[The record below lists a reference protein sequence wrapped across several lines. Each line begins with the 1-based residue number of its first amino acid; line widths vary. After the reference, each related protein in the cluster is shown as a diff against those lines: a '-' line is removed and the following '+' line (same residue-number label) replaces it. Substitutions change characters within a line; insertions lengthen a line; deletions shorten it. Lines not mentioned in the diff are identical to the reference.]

1 MHSKTLMLKYGK
13 YHKAYEMRHRLLN
26 IKSFS
31 AFLISINLIFNA
43 TAAQEELPLQDS
55 AEQLSFAVSTGSW
68 VSVSVTPDDDYLVF
82 DLLGDLYKLPVAGGE
97 AQRITSGMGFDSQP
111 VVSPDGRRITFISD
125 RNGKD
130 NVWIADIDG
139 SNATQLS
146 DETYAKLISPTW
158 NTDSSAVVVTKV
170 SKDIELIQYHV
181 DGGSGVTIAQIG
193 TETANPPGVGASFS
207 PDGQYLYF
215 VEALGSPTAPTDDFP
230 LTQIVRL
237 DLNNGARL
245 QITQG
250 EGGGVRPQV
259 SPDGRLLVYGT
270 RYQTQTGLRIR
281 NLETGDDRWLAYPV
295 QRDAQESYRLSS
307 RGMLPGYSFTSN
319 SSEIFLSANG
329 QFQRINIESGDVI
342 TVPFSAD
349 IDLEIG
355 PDLTKPWRVP
365 QGDLTATLAQSP
377 NFSPNNDTIV
387 ASVLTRLYTLD
398 RDASEPDSLT
408 PEDMWAFQP
417 VYSPD
422 GRWIAFVSW
431 TANDGGHI
439 WKTRS
444 NGRGQPQQLTQNAAF
459 YTDIVWQP
467 DGERLWAL
475 KGSEWMRHQ
484 TFSEFTGLGIPLE
497 LISIDENGDNET
509 LIMPVG
515 DARNPHFGP
524 EFDRLYFAES
534 GTLFSINLDGGDRRD
549 HIHITGPRGTSFT
562 DEAPGAEDVR
572 ISPNGKHVLAKVIKQ
587 IWVVSLPNVGAA
599 VPQVSVRSPSLPA
612 KRLTDIGADFMA
624 WSNNGKTIN
633 WTIGSSIY
641 ERAFS
646 SIEFKEA
653 DSPDDEDANTEE
665 PEVAFTPLDEHED
678 VVLTPFNV
686 ITARNTPTGSFLLS
700 GGNIITMSGSTTA
713 EMSEV
718 LSNADLL
725 ITDNRISAI
734 GPKGTLTIPDNT
746 QIIDVNGKWITPGF
760 IDTHA
765 HWEFRTQ
772 DVLEPSN
779 WSVAINLAYG
789 VTSGLDVQTSYHDYF
804 AYRDLQET
812 GATIGQRAFMTGPG
826 VFGRNDFES
835 YDAVH
840 SYLRRYRDHYN
851 TNNIKS
857 YVVGNRQQRQWVIQA
872 SQDLS
877 LLPTTEGGADQRLD
891 LTHAIDGMHGNE
903 HSLPDVP
910 LFDDVVQLFAR
921 TKTAYTPTIIVQ
933 YNATPMTQ
941 YFFTREEIHDNEKLR
956 YFYPSNRLDELT
968 QRRPGWIRDE
978 EFAIEEG
985 AEAAAKIQRA
995 GGLLGVGG
1003 HGELQGL
1010 GYHWEMWSY
1019 AMGGMTTAE
1028 ILRAATID
1036 GAHILGAP
1044 EDLGSIE
1051 VGKLADMVILNANP
1065 LDDIRNTENVDR
1077 VVQNGRLFDADTL
1090 NQIWP
1095 EQTEFAKGWWHEA
1108 EARP

>member
-1 MHSKTLMLKYGK
+1 
-13 YHKAYEMRHRLLN
+13 MRLNLL
-26 IKSFS
+26 IPRSISVYLFATSLIFS
-31 AFLISINLIFNA
+31 AS
-43 TAAQEELPLQDS
+43 AAEEELPLQAS
-55 AEQLSFAVSTGSW
+55 AEQLSFTVSEGSW
-68 VSVSVTPDDDYLVF
+68 VSVSLTPDDSYLVF
-82 DLLGDLYKLPVAGGE
+82 DLLGDIYRLPVAGGQ

-111 VVSPDGRRITFISD
+111 VVSPDGSMLAFISD

-130 NVWIADIDG
+130 NLWIADIDG
-139 SNATQLS
+139 SNALQLS
-146 DETYAKLISPTW
+146 DETYADFISPAW
-158 NTDSSAVVVTKV
+158 NTQSSAVVVTQTGQ
-170 SKDIELIQYHV
+170 DIELVQYHI
-181 DGGSGVTIAQIG
+181 DGGSGVTIAQSDDDSS
-193 TETANPPGVGASFS
+193 NPPGVGAAFS
-207 PDGQYLYF
+207 PDGMALYF
-215 VEALGSPTAPTDDFP
+215 AEELGSPTAPTDSFP
-230 LTQIVRL
+230 ITQIVRL
-237 DLNNGARL
+237 DLSNGARL

-259 SPDGRLLVYGT
+259 SPDGRYLVYGT

-281 NLETGDDRWLAYPV
+281 DLQTGADRWLAYPV
-295 QRDAQESYRLSS
+295 QRDAQENFRPSS
-307 RGMLPGYSFTSN
+307 RGMLPGYAFSSDG
-319 SSEIFLSANG
+319 SEIFLSADG
-329 QFQRINIESGDVI
+329 QFQRINVASGDATAI
-342 TVPFSAD
+342 PFSAD
-349 IDLEIG
+349 IALEIG

-377 NFSPNNDTIV
+377 NFSPNNENIV
-387 ASVLTRLYTLD
+387 ASVLTRLYSLD
-398 RDASEPDSLT
+398 RDSSEPESLT
-408 PEDMWAFQP
+408 PDDMWAFQP

-431 TANDGGHI
+431 TADDGGHI
-439 WKTRS
+439 WKIRS

-459 YTDIVWQP
+459 YTDIVWSP
-467 DGERLWAL
+467 GGERLWAL
-475 KGSEWMRHQ
+475 KGNEWMRHQ

-497 LISIDENGDNET
+497 LISIAENGDDET
-509 LIMPVG
+509 LIMPADG
-515 DARNPHFGP
+515 ARNPHFGP
-524 EFDRLYFAES
+524 ESDRLYLADG
-534 GTLFSINLDGGDRRD
+534 GTLFSINLKGGDRRD
-549 HIHITGPRGTSFT
+549 HIHISGPRGTSFR

-572 ISPNGKHVLAKVIKQ
+572 ISPNGKHVLAKVIQQ
-587 IWVVSLPNVGAA
+587 IWVVSLPTIGAT
-599 VPQVSVRSPSLPA
+599 VPQLSVRSPSLPA
-612 KRLTDIGADFMA
+612 KRLTDIGADFMG
-624 WSNNGKTIN
+624 WSNGGSTIN

-641 ERAFS
+641 ERPLA
-646 SIEFKEA
+646 SIDFREA
-653 DSPDDEDANTEE
+653 DETEDDADSEE
-665 PEVAFTPLDEHED
+665 AEVAFVPADEHED
-678 VVLTPFNV
+678 VVMTPFKV
-686 ITARNTPTGSFLLS
+686 IAQRNTPTGSFLLS
-700 GGNIITMSGSTTA
+700 GGNVITMAGDTT
-713 EMSEV
+713 EDMSRV
-718 LSNADLL
+718 MTNADIL

-734 GPKGTLTIPDNT
+734 GPHGQLAMLPADTEV
-746 QIIDVNGKWITPGF
+746 IDVTGKWITPGF

-789 VTSGLDVQTSYHDYF
+789 VTSGLDVQTAYHDYF

-826 VFGRNDFES
+826 VFGRNDFQS
-835 YDAVH
+835 YDAVY

-857 YVVGNRQQRQWVIQA
+857 YMVGNRQQRQWVVKA
-872 SQDLS
+872 SQELN
-877 LLPTTEGGADQRLD
+877 LLPTTEGGGDQRLD

-910 LFDDVVQLFAR
+910 LFDDVAQLYAQ

-933 YNATPMTQ
+933 YNATSMTE

-956 YFYPSNRLDELT
+956 YFYPNNRLDELT
-968 QRRPGWIRDE
+968 QRRPGWIRDD

-985 AEAAAKIQRA
+985 TAAAAKIQRS

-1019 AMGGMTTAE
+1019 AMGGMSPAE

-1051 VGKLADMVILNANP
+1051 VGKLADMVILNSNP
-1065 LDDIRNTENVDR
+1065 LDDIRHTEDIDQVI
-1077 VVQNGRLFDADTL
+1077 QNGRLFEANTL
-1090 NQIWP
+1090 NQVWP
-1095 EQTEFAKGWWHEA
+1095 EQTEFNTGWWHEV

>member
-1 MHSKTLMLKYGK
+1 MF
-13 YHKAYEMRHRLLN
+13 LN
-26 IKSFS
+26 LFKPQPFS
-31 AFLISINLIFNA
+31 AFLLSTSLIFS
-43 TAAQEELPLQDS
+43 TIAAEEELPLQDS
-55 AEQLSFAVSTGSW
+55 AEQLSFTVSAGSW
-68 VSVSVTPDDDYLVF
+68 VSVSLTPDDSYLIF
-82 DLLGDLYKLPVAGGE
+82 DLLGDLYRLPIAGGHAE
-97 AQRITSGMGFDSQP
+97 RITSGMGFDSQP
-111 VVSPDGRRITFISD
+111 VVSPDGSMLTFISD

-130 NVWIADIDG
+130 NLWIANIDG
-139 SNATQLS
+139 SSPHQLS
-146 DETYAKLISPTW
+146 DETYARFISPTW
-158 NTDSSAVVVTKV
+158 NTNSSAVLVTQR
-170 SKDIELIQYHV
+170 SQDIELVQYHI
-181 DGGSGVTIAQIG
+181 DGGSGVAIAQSDDDSS
-193 TETANPPGVGASFS
+193 NPPGVGAAFS
-207 PDGQYLYF
+207 PDGMSLYF
-215 VEALGSPTAPTDDFP
+215 AEELGSPSAPTDNFP
-230 LTQIVRL
+230 VTQIVRL
-237 DLNNGARL
+237 NLSNGARL

-259 SPDGRLLVYGT
+259 SPDGRHLVYGT

-295 QRDAQESYRLSS
+295 QRDAQENFRPSS
-307 RGMLPGYSFTSN
+307 RGMLPGYSF
-319 SSEIFLSANG
+319 SSDGSEVFLSADG
-329 QFQRINIESGDVI
+329 QFLRINVESGDRVTI
-342 TVPFSAD
+342 PFSAD
-349 IDLEIG
+349 IALDVG

-377 NFSPNNDTIV
+377 NFSPNNENIV
-387 ASVLTRLYTLD
+387 ASVLTRLYTLNRNSSD
-398 RDASEPDSLT
+398 LKSLT
-408 PEDMWAFQP
+408 ADDMWAFQP

-431 TANDGGHI
+431 TANEGGHI
-439 WKTRS
+439 WKIRS
-444 NGRGQPQQLTQNAAF
+444 NGRGQPQQLTQSAAF

-475 KGSEWMRHQ
+475 KGNEWMRHQ

-497 LISIDENGDNET
+497 LISIAEDGDDEA
-509 LIMPVG
+509 LIMPAG
-515 DARNPHFGP
+515 DARKPHFGP
-524 EFDRLYFAES
+524 EADRLYLAED
-534 GTLFSINLDGGDRRD
+534 GTLFSVNLKGGDRRE
-549 HIHITGPRGTSFT
+549 HIHISGPRGTSFA

-572 ISPNGKHVLAKVIKQ
+572 ISPDGKHVLAKVIQQ
-587 IWVVSLPNVGAA
+587 IWVVSLPNLGAT
-599 VPQVSVRSPSLPA
+599 VPQLSVRSPSLPA
-612 KRLTDIGADFMA
+612 KRLTDIGADFMG
-624 WSNNGKTIN
+624 WSNNGSTIN
-633 WTIGSSIY
+633 WTIGSSIH
-641 ERAFS
+641 ERPLAS
-646 SIEFKEA
+646 VEFREVEEPEDDA
-653 DSPDDEDANTEE
+653 DTEE
-665 PEVAFTPLDEHED
+665 PKDTLFTPADEHKD
-678 VVLTPFNV
+678 VVLTPFKV
-686 ITARNTPTGSFLLS
+686 VTPRNTPTGSFVLS
-700 GGNIITMSGSTTA
+700 GGNIITMSGNTTQ
-713 EMSEV
+713 EMSRV
-718 LSNADLL
+718 LINADVL

-734 GPKGTLTIPDNT
+734 GSQGTLTIPDDAEV
-746 QIIDVNGKWITPGF
+746 IDVTGKWITPGF

-789 VTSGLDVQTSYHDYF
+789 VTSGLDVQTAYHDYF

-826 VFGRNDFES
+826 VFGRNDFQS
-835 YDAVH
+835 YDAVY

-857 YVVGNRQQRQWVIQA
+857 YMVGNRQQRQWVVKA
-872 SQDLS
+872 SQELN
-877 LLPTTEGGADQRLD
+877 LLPTTEGGGDQRLD

-910 LFDDVVQLFAR
+910 LFDDVAQLYAQ

-933 YNATPMTQ
+933 YNATSMTE

-956 YFYPSNRLDELT
+956 YFYPNNRLDELT
-968 QRRPGWIRDE
+968 QRRPGWIRDD
-978 EFAIEEG
+978 EFVIEEG
-985 AEAAAKIQRA
+985 AAAAAKIQRS

-1010 GYHWEMWSY
+1010 GYHWEMWAY

-1065 LDDIRNTENVDR
+1065 LDDIRNTEDIDQVI
-1077 VVQNGRLFDADTL
+1077 QNGRLFDANTL

-1108 EARP
+1108 EAQP